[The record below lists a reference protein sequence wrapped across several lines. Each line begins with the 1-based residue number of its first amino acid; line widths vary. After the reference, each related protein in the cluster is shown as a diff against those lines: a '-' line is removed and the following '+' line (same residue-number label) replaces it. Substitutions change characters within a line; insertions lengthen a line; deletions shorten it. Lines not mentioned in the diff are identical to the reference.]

1 MENEIIKIVISNG
14 IFCSLFVWL
23 LIDTRKD
30 TKQREGKY
38 QEIITS
44 LSDKIGIIDVIK
56 EDIKSIKM
64 DVDYL
69 KHKE

>member
-1 MENEIIKIVISNG
+1 MEKKKIKMVVTNG

-23 LIDTRKD
+23 LLDTRKD
-30 TKQREGKY
+30 TKQRENKY

-44 LSDKIGIIDVIK
+44 LSDKIGIIDVMK
-56 EDIKSIKM
+56 DDIKSIKT
-64 DVDYL
+64 DVDFL

>member
-23 LIDTRKD
+23 LLDTRKD

-44 LSDKIGIIDVIK
+44 LSDKIGIIDIMK
-56 EDIKSIKM
+56 DDIKSIKT

>member
-30 TKQREGKY
+30 TKQREVKY

-44 LSDKIGIIDVIK
+44 LSDKIGIIDIMK
-56 EDIKSIKM
+56 DDIKSIKT

>member
-1 MENEIIKIVISNG
+1 MIKIVISNG

-44 LSDKIGIIDVIK
+44 LSDKIGIIDIMK
-56 EDIKSIKM
+56 DDIKSIKT

>member
-44 LSDKIGIIDVIK
+44 LSDKIGIIDVMK
-56 EDIKSIKM
+56 DDIKSIKT

>member
-1 MENEIIKIVISNG
+1 MENELIKMVVTNG

-23 LIDTRKD
+23 LLDTRKD
-30 TKQREGKY
+30 TKQRENKY

-44 LSDKIGIIDVIK
+44 LSDKIGIIDVMK
-56 EDIKSIKM
+56 DDIKSIKT
-64 DVDYL
+64 DVDFL

>member
-1 MENEIIKIVISNG
+1 MENELIKMVITNG

-23 LIDTRKD
+23 LLDTRKD
-30 TKQREGKY
+30 TKQRENKY

-44 LSDKIGIIDVIK
+44 LSDKIGIIDVMK
-56 EDIKSIKM
+56 DDIKSIKS
-64 DVDYL
+64 DVDFL

>member
-1 MENEIIKIVISNG
+1 MENELIKMVITNG

-23 LIDTRKD
+23 LLDTRKD
-30 TKQREGKY
+30 TKQRESKY

-44 LSDKIGIIDVIK
+44 LSDKIGIIDVMK
-56 EDIKSIKM
+56 DDIKSIKS
-64 DVDYL
+64 DVDFL